1 MRPSEDPRETTLET
15 RSDAET
21 RLLGMRLAKGLRPG
35 MTVALCGAL
44 GTGKTV
50 LAKGMAEGLGC
61 RQEATSPT
69 FTLVNVYEG
78 PVPMYHVDFYRLSRP
93 EEVES
98 LGLRD
103 YMDGRGVLLVEWA
116 DRAME
121 SLPEER
127 LEVRIKRL
135 DDAEREFIFRARGG
149 EAERLLDLV

>member
-1 MRPSEDPRETTLET
+1 MRRSEDPREAILET
-15 RSDAET
+15 RSEAET

-35 MTVALCGAL
+35 MTVAVCGAL

-50 LAKGMAEGLGC
+50 LAKGVAEGLGC
-61 RQEATSPT
+61 RQEALSPT

-103 YMDGRGVLLVEWA
+103 YLDGRGVLLVEWA
-116 DRAME
+116 DRAMD

-127 LEVRIKRL
+127 LEIRIRRL
-135 DDAEREFIFRARGG
+135 DDAEREFIFRARGD
-149 EAERLLDLV
+149 EAGRLLDWV

>member
-1 MRPSEDPRETTLET
+1 MQPSEDPRETILET

-35 MTVALCGAL
+35 MTVTLCGAL

-50 LAKGMAEGLGC
+50 LAKGVAEGLGC
-61 RQEATSPT
+61 RQEASSPT
-69 FTLVNVYEG
+69 FTLVNVYDG

-103 YMDGRGVLLVEWA
+103 YLDGRGVLLVEWA
-116 DRAME
+116 DRAMD

-127 LEVRIKRL
+127 LEVRIRRL
-135 DDAEREFIFRARGG
+135 DDTEREFIFRARGD
-149 EAERLLDLV
+149 EAGRLLDLV

>member
-1 MRPSEDPRETTLET
+1 MQPSEDPRETILET

-21 RLLGMRLAKGLRPG
+21 RLLGIRLAKGLRPG
-35 MTVALCGAL
+35 MTVTLCGAL

-50 LAKGMAEGLGC
+50 LAKGVAEGLGC
-61 RQEATSPT
+61 RQEASSPT
-69 FTLVNVYEG
+69 FTLVNVYDG

-103 YMDGRGVLLVEWA
+103 YLDGRGVLLVEWA
-116 DRAME
+116 DRAMD

-127 LEVRIKRL
+127 LEVRIRRL
-135 DDAEREFIFRARGG
+135 DDTEREFIFRARGD
-149 EAERLLDLV
+149 EAGRLLDLV

>member
-1 MRPSEDPRETTLET
+1 MQPSEDPRETILET
-15 RSDAET
+15 HSDAET

-35 MTVALCGAL
+35 MTVTLCGAL

-50 LAKGMAEGLGC
+50 LAKGVAEGLGC
-61 RQEATSPT
+61 RQEASSPT
-69 FTLVNVYEG
+69 FTLVNVYDG

-103 YMDGRGVLLVEWA
+103 YLDGRGVLLVEWA
-116 DRAME
+116 DRAMD

-127 LEVRIKRL
+127 LEVRIRRL
-135 DDAEREFIFRARGG
+135 DDTEREFIFRARGD
-149 EAERLLDLV
+149 EAGRLLDLV

>member
-1 MRPSEDPRETTLET
+1 MRRSEDPREAILET
-15 RSDAET
+15 RSEAET

-35 MTVALCGAL
+35 MTVALCGAV

-50 LAKGMAEGLGC
+50 LAKGVAEGLGC
-61 RQEATSPT
+61 RQEASSPS

-103 YMDGRGVLLVEWA
+103 YLDGRGVLLVEWA
-116 DRAME
+116 DRAMD

-127 LEVRIKRL
+127 LEIRIRRL
-135 DDAEREFIFRARGG
+135 DDAEREFIFRARGD
-149 EAERLLDLV
+149 EAGRLLDWV

>member
-1 MRPSEDPRETTLET
+1 MRRSEDPREAILET
-15 RSDAET
+15 RSEAET

-35 MTVALCGAL
+35 MTVAVCGAL

-50 LAKGMAEGLGC
+50 LAKGVAEGLGC
-61 RQEATSPT
+61 RQEASSPS

-103 YMDGRGVLLVEWA
+103 YLDGRGVLLVEWA
-116 DRAME
+116 DRAMD

-127 LEVRIKRL
+127 LEIRIRRL
-135 DDAEREFIFRARGG
+135 DDAEREFIFRARGD
-149 EAERLLDLV
+149 EAGRLLDWV

>member
-1 MRPSEDPRETTLET
+1 MRRSEDPREAILET
-15 RSDAET
+15 CSEAET

-35 MTVALCGAL
+35 MTVALCGAV

-50 LAKGMAEGLGC
+50 LAKGVAEGLGC
-61 RQEATSPT
+61 RQEASSPS

-103 YMDGRGVLLVEWA
+103 YLDGRGVLLVEWA
-116 DRAME
+116 DRAMD

-127 LEVRIKRL
+127 LEIRIRRL
-135 DDAEREFIFRARGG
+135 DDAEREFIFRARGD
-149 EAERLLDLV
+149 EAGHLLDWV

>member
-50 LAKGMAEGLGC
+50 LAKGVAEGLGC
-61 RQEATSPT
+61 RQEASSPT

-116 DRAME
+116 DRAMD

-127 LEVRIKRL
+127 LEVRIRRL
-135 DDAEREFIFRARGG
+135 DDAEREFIFRARGD
-149 EAERLLDLV
+149 EAGRLLDLI

>member
-1 MRPSEDPRETTLET
+1 MRRSEDPREASLTT
-15 RSDAET
+15 RSEAET
-21 RLLGMRLAKGLRPG
+21 RLLGMRLAKGLQPG

-50 LAKGMAEGLGC
+50 LAKGVAQGLGC
-61 RQEATSPT
+61 RQEASSPT
-69 FTLVNVYEG
+69 FTLVNVYDG

-103 YMDGRGVLLVEWA
+103 YLDGRGVLLVEWA
-116 DRAME
+116 DRAMD

-127 LEVRIKRL
+127 LEVRISRL
-135 DDAEREFIFRARGG
+135 DDEEREFIFRACGD
-149 EAERLLDLV
+149 EAGRLLDRV